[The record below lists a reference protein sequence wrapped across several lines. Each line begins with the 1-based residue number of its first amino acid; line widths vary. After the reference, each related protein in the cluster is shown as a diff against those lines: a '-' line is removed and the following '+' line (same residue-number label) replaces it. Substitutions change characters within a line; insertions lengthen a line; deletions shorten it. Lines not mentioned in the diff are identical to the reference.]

1 MDVVGLG
8 QISLDRVVAL
18 PHWPRAGE
26 KLALADAAVARP
38 GGQVAT
44 AVLAAVRL
52 GLSARLVGAVGDD
65 GDADRALAPLRA
77 SGVDLTHVRRVASA
91 TTRSALVLVDPR
103 GERTVLGHRD
113 PRLALV
119 PEALSRVAIRDA
131 RALLVDGEDPD
142 AAAWAIAVAREA
154 GVASVL
160 DADRA
165 DPDREKLAASADFP
179 IVSESFCADSE
190 DSPSDPVVRA
200 LLARLASAG
209 ARMAVVTRGERGAI
223 ASCDG
228 EILEQPAI
236 AVRAVDT
243 TGAGDVFR
251 GAFAWALVSGASA
264 RRALA
269 LAATAGALACR
280 GAGAQGSLPTAA
292 EVEQGAP
299 R

>member
-1 MDVVGLG
+1 VDVVGLG

-26 KLALADAAVARP
+26 KLALAEAAVARP

-160 DADRA
+160 DVERA
-165 DPDREKLAASADFP
+165 DPDREKLVTSADFP